1 MITIA
6 PIKVDLNAGSKKAK
20 NGIANMKIDIEEYGK
35 FVYIFILY
43 IRPNPKKD

>member
-1 MITIA
+1 VIIP

-35 FVYIFILY
+35 FNYIYFKIGLFLPLFIY
-43 IRPNPKKD
+43 